1 MAETPENR
9 SEIVLLYDARDTNPN
24 GNPLAADNPPRVDAQ
39 TNQAIVTD
47 VRLKRYI
54 RDELFD
60 LGHNILVKSPEQ
72 MYGDDFTQGAA
83 SRAALV
89 ADILDELEYDDLSE
103 ADDTE
108 IFSSFLD
115 VATDVRYFGA
125 TFATDSEHD
134 SDEVSMPSS
143 VTGAVQFGHGRS
155 LNPVS
160 LNTESKQLSSVV
172 ASGEGK
178 QQGTFASDNRLH
190 YALIA
195 FGGVVNE
202 RLAEKSQLTQEDVER
217 LDDVI
222 WSALLNQT
230 TTRSKMGQSPRFYA
244 RVEYNGNRQ
253 KFAGNVET
261 AFEMNSEQSLESVR
275 GPSEYTVDISE
286 FVTRLEQSAETV
298 DTVHLRVD
306 PQMEF
311 TDGEETYVGEEVQ
324 NALPV
329 NTVLV

>member
-1 MAETPENR
+1 MVDTPENR

-24 GNPLAADNPPRVDAQ
+24 GNPLAADNPPRVDTQ

-54 RDELFD
+54 RDELFAR
-60 LGHNILVKSPEQ
+60 GNNILVKSPTQ

-83 SRAALV
+83 SREALV
-89 ADILDELEYDDLSE
+89 EDILNELDYEDLSD

-108 IFSSFLD
+108 VFEAFLD

-125 TFATDSEHD
+125 TFATDSD
-134 SDEVSMPSS
+134 DIEVSMPSS

-172 ASGEGK
+172 ASDEGK
-178 QQGTFASDNRLH
+178 KQGTFASDNRLH

-202 RLAEKSQLTQEDVER
+202 RLAEKSRLTRTDVEN
-217 LDDVI
+217 LDELV

-244 RVEYNGNRQ
+244 RIEYKGNKQR
-253 KFAGNVET
+253 FAGNIET
-261 AFEMNSEQSLESVR
+261 AFEMESDKSLDAVR
-275 GPSEYTVDISE
+275 SPSEYVINIGE
-286 FVTRLEQSAETV
+286 FVKRLEQSK
-298 DTVHLRVD
+298 DIINTVHLRVD
-306 PQMEF
+306 PQMSF
-311 TDGEETYVGEEVQ
+311 TDGAEEYTGEEVKD
-324 NALPV
+324 ALPV
-329 NTVLV
+329 DINIV